1 MATLVILEACDSQ
14 WMSGG
19 VMPVRMG
26 KKVVSVGHIQPVTI
40 HIVLLRLESSLG
52 M

>member
-1 MATLVILEACDSQ
+1 MLESCDSQ

-19 VMPVRMG
+19 EMPVRTG
-26 KKVVSVGHIQPVTI
+26 KKVVSVGNIHPVTI
-40 HIVLLRLESSLG
+40 HIVLLRLESSSG